1 MSNEIFKRMKTKKII
16 LCDKYHLA
24 PDQFKGLVLVLE
36 EPRVRVKKDTEI
48 EETYTFVDKWYHL
61 TLSQTLENYL
71 KQTTLKA
78 TSIEELKEIVL
89 RVENVIET
97 IK

>member
-1 MSNEIFKRMKTKKII
+1 MNEIFKRMKTKKIP
-16 LCDKYHLA
+16 LCEKYYLS

-36 EPRVRVKKDTEI
+36 EPRVRIKKDTEE

-71 KQTTLKA
+71 KQTALKA
-78 TSIEELKEIVL
+78 TSIEDLRDIVL
-89 RVENVIET
+89 RVEKTIEK